1 MASILFL
8 GFFIGM
14 HHTLEADHVAAVASI
29 SSDENSVRR
38 IVKHGVVWGMGHTM
52 TLLVFGGGAVML
64 GADMPETLA
73 HGLETAVGV
82 MLIFL
87 GGHPDTKGLL
97 VGDQVVISSKLTFS
111 RIGIIGTE
119 NL

>member
-29 SSDENSVRR
+29 SSDESSVRR
-38 IVKHGVVWGMGHTM
+38 IVKHGVVWGLGHTL
-52 TLLVFGGGAVML
+52 TLLVFGGGSVML
-64 GADMPETLA
+64 GAAMPETLA

-87 GGHPDTKGLL
+87 GKSRKD
-97 VGDQVVISSKLTFS
+97 SSAITQSAPFPERQS
-111 RIGIIGTE
+111 DWRV
-119 NL
+119 